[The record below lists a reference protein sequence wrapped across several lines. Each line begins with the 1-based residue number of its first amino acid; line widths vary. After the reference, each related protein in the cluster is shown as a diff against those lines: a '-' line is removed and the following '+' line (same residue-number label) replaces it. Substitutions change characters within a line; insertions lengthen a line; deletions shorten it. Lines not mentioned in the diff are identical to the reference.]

1 MQTIVKIIIALF
13 LSHFTASEP
22 TEEKKEEVAKALSN
36 YVIEANH
43 CASAD
48 IESKDYLI

>member
-22 TEEKKEEVAKALSN
+22 SEDNKEEVAKALSN
-36 YVIEANH
+36 YVIEVNQ

-48 IESKDYLI
+48 FDSQDYLI

>member
-22 TEEKKEEVAKALSN
+22 SQENKEEIAKALSDC
-36 YVIEANH
+36 VIEVNQ
-43 CASAD
+43 CTSSD
-48 IESKDYLI
+48 IDINDLLI